1 MNQLPAPRKDIVQS
15 NNTAGGHIAGG
26 HITTTEVAGDYVVNA
41 AQPPVESALSRL
53 YRKLTEE
60 AAGDG
65 ELTEYIDQLSIFT
78 RTVAD
83 EAVMGLD
90 GKFAAAHREDDL
102 DMAKAMKEAVYSQLR
117 KNMFSQTFQV
127 IYATLMA
134 KIHEEFQTF
143 VRPAIVKGADRA
155 EIDRLVNLH
164 VIKPI
169 VAELETCATYDG
181 AAIPTVRGM
190 LYFLTG
196 NCHLVWH

>member
-1 MNQLPAPRKDIVQS
+1 MNQLPASRKDIVQS

-26 HITTTEVAGDYVVNA
+26 HVTTTSVSGDYVVNA
-41 AQPPVESALSRL
+41 PPPQIESALSRL

-83 EAVMGLD
+83 ETVIGLD
-90 GKFAAAHREDDL
+90 GKFAAAQREDDL
-102 DMAKAMKEAVYSQLR
+102 DMAKAMKETVYSQLR

-134 KIHEEFQTF
+134 KIHEEFQTH
-143 VRPAIVKGADRA
+143 VRPSIVKGAERA

-169 VAELETCATYDG
+169 VAELETCPAYDG